1 MEELFRLAG
10 LNKLAAT
17 STFGLKV
24 SSIVPESE
32 NLLRIVNI
40 VGDAEVG
47 VSPKSEEE
55 SRKIFIPVIING
67 FRVAGHLDSGSDVSI
82 MQFSLFLKLRKATKN
97 SFDRLEE
104 SMVKNLTSFSGN
116 QNQIPVK
123 GEIFVNLKFSEGLSS
138 TCFRIYVIH
147 NISDTPAPFFL
158 GMIC

>member
-1 MEELFRLAG
+1 MEELFQLAG

-32 NLLRIVNI
+32 NLSRIVNI

-55 SRKIFIPVIING
+55 SRKIFIPVLING

-97 SFDRLEE
+97 SFDRLKE

-116 QNQIPVK
+116 QIPVK
-123 GEIFVNLKFSEGLSS
+123 GEISVNLKFSGGLSS
-138 TCFRIYVIH
+138 TRFRIYVIH
-147 NISDTPAPFFL
+147 DISDTPLFFL